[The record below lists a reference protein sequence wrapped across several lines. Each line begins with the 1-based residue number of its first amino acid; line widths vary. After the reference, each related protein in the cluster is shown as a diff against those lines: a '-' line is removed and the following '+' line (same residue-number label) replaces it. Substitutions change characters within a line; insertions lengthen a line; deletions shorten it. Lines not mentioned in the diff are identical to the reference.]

1 MKTKPNDIQEFLT
14 SIKLS
19 LSLADYIRIDQM
31 KDSGQIE
38 IDDLPM
44 KLLDEYIR
52 VGDEELERKWP
63 NEIDVNW

>member
-52 VGDEELERKWP
+52 VGDYELERKWP